1 MTSKSKRTPVI
12 KLLRQVKD
20 AYTTEKIK
28 QAKEDYE
35 SLIVADQGFH
45 TYPGKV
51 CHTTADRVPIK
62 YMEWFFLICFFKL
75 CTQIFINRLVI
86 SLNHIYF
93 ASTNFLSANRKFTRT
108 EFGNKQYAF
117 LKILQTNQ
125 HITFPV

>member
-1 MTSKSKRTPVI
+1 LSSKSRCTPVI

-20 AYTTEKIK
+20 AYTTENIK
-28 QAKEDYE
+28 QAKEEYE
-35 SLIVADQGFH
+35 SLIVADHGFH

-51 CHTTADRVPIK
+51 CHTTADRVPI
-62 YMEWFFLICFFKL
+62 
-75 CTQIFINRLVI
+75 N
-86 SLNHIYF
+86 S
-93 ASTNFLSANRKFTRT
+93 